1 MTRVMK
7 TVIIP
12 IYYHIS
18 THIHVVRRHALVTKT
33 YQQSSSGQQGLEST
47 HSQCTQLSSSP
58 LEPDLGYS

>member
-12 IYYHIS
+12 IYYHRS
-18 THIHVVRRHALVTKT
+18 THIHMVRRHALVTKT
-33 YQQSSSGQQGLEST
+33 YPECSSDQQGLDST
-47 HSQCTQLSSSP
+47 HSQCTQLSSFP

>member
-12 IYYHIS
+12 IYYHRS

-33 YQQSSSGQQGLEST
+33 YPQYSIFQQGLDST
-47 HSQCTQLSSSP
+47 HSQCRQLSSFP